1 MDTLTELNLCI
12 GAFFNG
18 VFLLALA
25 LSICLQSME
34 RFVHVEVVN
43 SPKLVLIIGCIGLG
57 LNITSAIVVHGKR
70 QLMDGCDSWNV
81 KIYIYSDHHGH
92 GHSHGPGVPADVLEL
107 RPVNSQRDLIVGYC
121 IPERMCAF

>member
-1 MDTLTELNLCI
+1 MDTLTELNLCILI

-34 RFVHVEVVN
+34 RFVHVEVVT

-57 LNITSAIVVHGKR
+57 LNIISAIVVHGER
-70 QLMDGCDSWNV
+70 QLVDGRDSRNV
-81 KIYIYSDHHGH
+81 KI
-92 GHSHGPGVPADVLEL
+92 
-107 RPVNSQRDLIVGYC
+107 
-121 IPERMCAF
+121 